1 MTGDQWRINPI
12 DPFQKDFFSPSLVCC
27 VEDLHEDGGDDDDV
41 GVKASFHMET
51 VKEYITFS
59 GRDVQRLCGTAY
71 ENKSAQFRWEAVKL
85 LTCVLIWLQTYQA
98 RWGEERLQQAV
109 FWGELTHVPTMKV

>member
-1 MTGDQWRINPI
+1 M
-12 DPFQKDFFSPSLVCC
+12 CC

-71 ENKSAQFRWEAVKL
+71 ENKSAQFR
-85 LTCVLIWLQTYQA
+85 
-98 RWGEERLQQAV
+98 
-109 FWGELTHVPTMKV
+109 

>member
-1 MTGDQWRINPI
+1 M
-12 DPFQKDFFSPSLVCC
+12 CC

-85 LTCVLIWLQTYQA
+85 LICVLILTDKLIRLGEGRKDYNRQYFEVSWRMYQL
-98 RWGEERLQQAV
+98 RRFNL
-109 FWGELTHVPTMKV
+109 MKY